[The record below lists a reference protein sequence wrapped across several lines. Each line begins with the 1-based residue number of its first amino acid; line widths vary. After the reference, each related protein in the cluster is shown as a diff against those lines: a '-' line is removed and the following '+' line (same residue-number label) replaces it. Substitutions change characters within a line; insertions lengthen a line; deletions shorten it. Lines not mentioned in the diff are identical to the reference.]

1 MILTVETNK
10 TDVSDHNIINA
21 ETKIPVKCLNNRLH
35 NEPTSLFE
43 SIDYNT
49 SDWEKIKYSLKLIA
63 WGPELNHLNA
73 EQCLQKISDTLYE
86 ICASY
91 SKSKHRVGKRVNK
104 YFKHREKSW
113 IHLIVLIRIVV
124 MNKK

>member
-1 MILTVETNK
+1 MILNIETKK
-10 TDVSDHNIINA
+10 TAVLDHNIINA
-21 ETKIPVKCLNNRLH
+21 ETKIPVKCMNNCLH

-63 WGPELNHLNA
+63 WGPELDQLNA
-73 EQCLQKISDTLYE
+73 EQGLQKNSDTLYE

-104 YFKHREKSW
+104 YFKYRK
-113 IHLIVLIRIVV
+113 I
-124 MNKK
+124 